1 MLEMIGCWMG
11 KYPQNCTAASDT
23 LHGTSPI
30 TQCEHKHVN
39 CYFMI
44 TVSSEITHYMT
55 SEVIYRKQNTVVLNA
70 AQRKASMWRLD
81 S

>member
-1 MLEMIGCWMG
+1 
-11 KYPQNCTAASDT
+11 
-23 LHGTSPI
+23 
-30 TQCEHKHVN
+30 
-39 CYFMI
+39 MI